1 MTGRE
6 GHEETTTHHDVAP
19 LRTLADLDQA
29 IARLARLDPGFVDHV
44 LTVGGRPPLRRREP
58 GFEGLAAIV
67 VSQQVSTASAAAI
80 FGRLKAALGSTDGLP
95 FEAEA
100 VAAVDDELLR
110 RVGLSS
116 PKIRTLR
123 ALVEAVRVGTLAFEA
138 LAAMPAAEA
147 AARLVAVKGIGP
159 WTAEVFLLFCLGH
172 ADAWPAGDIAL
183 QEAARIAFGLEARP
197 DAIALTR
204 LGERWR
210 PYRAVA
216 ARLLWSYYR
225 VVKRREG
232 IGVAPKMAG
241 VTGAEKRADA
251 SVAGEEATPRD
262 RPPKD

>member
-1 MTGRE
+1 MT
-6 GHEETTTHHDVAP
+6 
-19 LRTLADLDQA
+19 LRPIHTLEDLDEA
-29 IARLARLDPGFVDHV
+29 IARLAIRDPGFVDHV

-80 FGRLKAALGSTDGLP
+80 FARLKAALGSVEDAP
-95 FEAEA
+95 FDAGT
-100 VAAVDDELLR
+100 VAAADDELLR

-123 ALVEAVRVGTLAFEA
+123 AMAAAVLDGILAIDA
-138 LAAMPAAEA
+138 LAAMPAEEA

-183 QEAARIAFGLEARP
+183 QEATRVAFGLETRP
-197 DAIALTR
+197 DAAALTR
-204 LGERWR
+204 LAERWR

-225 VVKRREG
+225 VVKRRDG
-232 IGVAPKMAG
+232 IGVAPG
-241 VTGAEKRADA
+241 VTGDEEDA
-251 SVAGEEATPRD
+251 GVAAAAQGVTRWG

>member
-1 MTGRE
+1 MT
-6 GHEETTTHHDVAP
+6 T
-19 LRTLADLDQA
+19 LRPIHTLADLDEA
-29 IARLARLDPGFVDHV
+29 ITRLAALDPDFVDHV

-80 FGRLKAALGSTDGLP
+80 FGRLKAALGSADGLP
-95 FEAEA
+95 FEAGA
-100 VAAVDDELLR
+100 VAAADDELLR

-123 ALVEAVRVGTLAFEA
+123 AMAAAVLDGALAIDA
-138 LAAMPAAEA
+138 LAALPAEEA

-183 QEAARIAFGLEARP
+183 QEAARIAFGLEGRP
-197 DAIALTR
+197 DAAALTR
-204 LGERWR
+204 LAERWR
-210 PYRAVA
+210 PHRAVA

-225 VVKRREG
+225 VIKRRDG
-232 IGVAPKMAG
+232 IGVAP
-241 VTGAEKRADA
+241 E
-251 SVAGEEATPRD
+251 
-262 RPPKD
+262 

>member
-1 MTGRE
+1 MPT
-6 GHEETTTHHDVAP
+6 
-19 LRTLADLDQA
+19 LRPIHTLADLDEA
-29 IARLARLDPGFVDHV
+29 ITQLALRDPGFVEHV

-80 FGRLKAALGSTDGLP
+80 FARLKAALGSVEGLPP

-100 VAAVDDELLR
+100 VAAADDELLR

-123 ALVEAVRVGTLAFEA
+123 AMAAAVLGGALTIDA
-138 LAAMPAAEA
+138 LAAMPAEEA

-183 QEAARIAFGLEARP
+183 QEAARVAFGLEIRP
-197 DAIALTR
+197 DAAALTR
-204 LGERWR
+204 LAERWR
-210 PYRAVA
+210 PHRAVA

-232 IGVAPKMAG
+232 IGVAPG
-241 VTGAEKRADA
+241 VIADEESA
-251 SVAGEEATPRD
+251 DVAVAAEEATWRD
-262 RPPKD
+262 RPPTD